1 MKKGEKKWYKSP
13 STWATIII
21 SILLVPV
28 LLVNLFIIIQSKT
41 NKDEIPSIFGY
52 KPFIVLS
59 GSMESDIHKGDLII
73 TKKVKPENLEVDDI
87 IAFRDAA
94 GTVTTHRIID
104 IVEKNGK
111 KSFITK
117 GDNNSTQDRNLV
129 ALESVEGIY
138 IGRVPGLGSIMDK
151 LAEPTTIIILALGIT
166 MIFVIGFM
174 ISSKK
179 QSELEK
185 KEYLEFKLQKEKEE
199 MLKKKRLKEKREK
212 EELEK
217 TQPKKR
223 IDVIEED
230 DTEEEE
236 IEKIKPMKTVEPQES
251 IRESRVSRLER
262 TQELEPRKRVTREV
276 EEDLDDDDDEYLE
289 YLLRKQE
296 AKLAKLKQ
304 AKELREKRSREES
317 SNIEDD
323 ID

>member
-28 LLVNLFIIIQSKT
+28 LLANLFIIVQSKT

-73 TKKVKPENLEVDDI
+73 TKKVNPEDLKVDDI

-138 IGRVPGLGSIMDK
+138 VGRVPGLGSMMDK

-185 KEYLEFKLQKEKEE
+185 QEYLEFKLMKEKEE
-199 MLKKKRLKEKREK
+199 KLKEKREK

-217 TQPKKR
+217 AQATKR
-223 IDVIEED
+223 IEVIKETDEEED
-230 DTEEEE
+230 VED
-236 IEKIKPMKTVEPQES
+236 IKPTKSVEIQEGT
-251 IRESRVSRLER
+251 RESRISRLER
-262 TQELEPRKRVTREV
+262 TQELEPRKRVTREI
-276 EEDLDDDDDEYLE
+276 EENLDDDDDEYLE

-296 AKLAKLKQ
+296 VKLAKLKQ
-304 AKELREKRSREES
+304 AKELRERRSREES
-317 SNIEDD
+317 SDLDNSEDD
-323 ID
+323 IN